1 MTVQVADAIKD
12 RGFKF
17 ATLSAV
23 TINIFDLAVPKEK
36 EEILH
41 VHGERVNEIHNFW
54 FKGMLSDEEKHRIII
69 QEWSEGK
76 AKIEELVKVSYKPG
90 NDVYSLIDS

>member
-1 MTVQVADAIKD
+1 
-12 RGFKF
+12 
-17 ATLSAV
+17 
-23 TINIFDLAVPKEK
+23 
-36 EEILH
+36 
-41 VHGERVNEIHNFW
+41 
-54 FKGMLSDEEKHRIII
+54 MLSDEEKHRIII